1 MERNRNI
8 KKSRNLALKML
19 SSNFENHLDFS
30 TESCEIDDT
39 KLFRKSILMPQIT
52 FRNLRKT
59 LFPVNEDILTLVKI
73 P

>member
-39 KLFRKSILMPQIT
+39 KLFRKSILMPLIT
-52 FRNLRKT
+52 FRNLR
-59 LFPVNEDILTLVKI
+59 
-73 P
+73 